1 MQKAWTQLVFIIPCR
16 RIAEMYLAFS
26 LLNSTSFNTPVTY
39 FLSYFLVKFGEIL
52 MKYAYF
58 RENYSASSLNF
69 WLTSNALPLTW
80 FFGNNEIFETC
91 WVLCLG
97 DLPLSFM
104 KKNSAHIDAM
114 FVFAIFVP
122 CWIAVVVSA
131 CKFTRLS
138 IEVIEYGRFQIT
150 IFVMITVSLDL
161 RTVNVFLFLVEFVCI
176 WTTVMLSP
184 KVPVCVCPYPNLFT
198 VTVTKNYKRNEL
210 FGLSS
215 ILLSVSSWLSCISL
229 SFSCQDYQVR
239 ETREAWMSFQRHRP
253 VVVPG
258 TGARSWPNSRPAGRK
273 YQLCCPNNQKV
284 P

>member
-26 LLNSTSFNTPVTY
+26 LLNSTSFSTPVTY

-114 FVFAIFVP
+114 FVFAICVP

-131 CKFTRLS
+131 CKFNRLS

-176 WTTVMLSP
+176 WTTVMLSGI
-184 KVPVCVCPYPNLFT
+184 V
-198 VTVTKNYKRNEL
+198 
-210 FGLSS
+210 
-215 ILLSVSSWLSCISL
+215 
-229 SFSCQDYQVR
+229 Q
-239 ETREAWMSFQRHRP
+239 
-253 VVVPG
+253 
-258 TGARSWPNSRPAGRK
+258 
-273 YQLCCPNNQKV
+273 
-284 P
+284 